1 MSFAI
6 SVIIHI
12 IVAIILIKIGYR
24 AGYNDGRETILK
36 LIEVERLM
44 MKRKKEHN
52 EDVVIEIDGIRH
64 GLVDLPKDVTFCYDV
79 CSLANICRNSDVVS
93 LCDKFGTNKCFN
105 KV

>member
-12 IVAIILIKIGYR
+12 IVAIILIKIGSR
-24 AGYNDGRETILK
+24 AGYNDGRDTILK

-52 EDVVIEIDGIRH
+52 EE
-64 GLVDLPKDVTFCYDV
+64 
-79 CSLANICRNSDVVS
+79 CSDRD
-93 LCDKFGTNKCFN
+93 
-105 KV
+105 